1 MGLAK
6 PLASVSLIPEHGA
19 GSSESIRHVELT
31 GAMEPDEWEIEADE
45 LELGPRIGIGSFGE
59 VYRSTWRHTDVAVKK
74 FLEQDLSPQLM
85 QVRLSWR
92 LKRKREKDYT
102 FWHQF
107 DEKRSIVLGCSDWHC
122 NFCTLRPGGL
132 FQKMTLCVDKAVK
145 VLLEQDL
152 SAHLMRVFLRPL

>member
-6 PLASVSLIPEHGA
+6 PLESVSLIPEHGA

-59 VYRSTWRHTDVAVKK
+59 VYRGTWRHTDVAVKK

-85 QVRLSWR
+85 QVRPGR
-92 LKRKREKDYT
+92 HVCR
-102 FWHQF
+102 FH
-107 DEKRSIVLGCSDWHC
+107 VM
-122 NFCTLRPGGL
+122 RPGGL
-132 FQKMTLCVDKAVK
+132 FQKITWCVEETVK
-145 VLLEQDL
+145 VSLEQDL
-152 SAHLMRVFLRPL
+152 STHLMRGLFQATSVSLALGCDPTASSTQN

>member
-1 MGLAK
+1 
-6 PLASVSLIPEHGA
+6 
-19 GSSESIRHVELT
+19 
-31 GAMEPDEWEIEADE
+31 MEPDEWEIEADE

-59 VYRSTWRHTDVAVKK
+59 VYRGTWRHTDVAVKKFLEQDLSPQLMQVRLSWHCSFCMMRPGGLFQKMTLCVDVAVKK

-122 NFCTLRPGGL
+122 NLCTLRLVPEDNIV
-132 FQKMTLCVDKAVK
+132 C
-145 VLLEQDL
+145 
-152 SAHLMRVFLRPL
+152 

>member
-1 MGLAK
+1 LQ
-6 PLASVSLIPEHGA
+6 LLY
-19 GSSESIRHVELT
+19 
-31 GAMEPDEWEIEADE
+31 DEA
-45 LELGPRIGIGSFGE
+45 
-59 VYRSTWRHTDVAVKK
+59 WRLVPFQKMTLCVDKAVQK

-122 NFCTLRPGGL
+122 NLCTLRPGGL
-132 FQKMTLCVDKAVK
+132 FQKTTLCVDEAVE
-145 VLLEQDL
+145 VLLGQDL
-152 SAHLMRVFLRPL
+152 STYLTRVCFRPQSVLLMLGGDPKA

>member
-19 GSSESIRHVELT
+19 SSSESIRHVELT

-59 VYRSTWRHTDVAVKK
+59 VYRGTWRHTDVAVKK

-85 QVRLSWR
+85 QVRPSR
-92 LKRKREKDYT
+92 LIATFVYT
-102 FWHQF
+102 
-107 DEKRSIVLGCSDWHC
+107 E
-122 NFCTLRPGGL
+122 
-132 FQKMTLCVDKAVK
+132 A
-145 VLLEQDL
+145 
-152 SAHLMRVFLRPL
+152 

>member
-59 VYRSTWRHTDVAVKK
+59 VYRGTWRHTDVAVKK

-85 QVRLSWR
+85 QAGPG
-92 LKRKREKDYT
+92 
-102 FWHQF
+102 WHVYKF
-107 DEKRSIVLGCSDWHC
+107 YVM
-122 NFCTLRPGGL
+122 RPGGL
-132 FQKMTLCVDKAVK
+132 FQKIIFCVDKGVK
-145 VLLEQDL
+145 VSLEQDL
-152 SAHLMRVFLRPL
+152 STHLIRVCSRPQVCHLRLGVTPQRSSTQI